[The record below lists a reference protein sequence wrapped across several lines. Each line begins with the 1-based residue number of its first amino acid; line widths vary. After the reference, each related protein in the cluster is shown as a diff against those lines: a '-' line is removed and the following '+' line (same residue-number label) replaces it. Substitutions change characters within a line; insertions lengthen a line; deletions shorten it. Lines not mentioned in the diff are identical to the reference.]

1 MINPNELRFGNVVLA
16 PTLTFDGVTMM
27 PTILSYFNEYDATLA
42 QPIQLTP
49 EILENCGFDLIVWN
63 GAVKQYFI
71 HITKGSVLSFV
82 FGEYIDYPNRLDKV
96 TISTAPDV
104 SGSVFGPVKYLHQL
118 QNLYFALT
126 GTELDVSKLFQP
138 EGKTA

>member
-16 PTLTFDGVTMM
+16 PTLTFNGVTMM

-42 QPIQLTP
+42 QPIPLTH
-49 EILENCGFDLIVWN
+49 EILENCGF
-63 GAVKQYFI
+63 
-71 HITKGSVLSFV
+71 
-82 FGEYIDYPNRLDKV
+82 NRLTEKSYNGYKASIYSRSDIAIYFDDGILTWGLFLPLK
-96 TISTAPDV
+96 IY
-104 SGSVFGPVKYLHQL
+104 YLHQL

-138 EGKTA
+138 EVKTA